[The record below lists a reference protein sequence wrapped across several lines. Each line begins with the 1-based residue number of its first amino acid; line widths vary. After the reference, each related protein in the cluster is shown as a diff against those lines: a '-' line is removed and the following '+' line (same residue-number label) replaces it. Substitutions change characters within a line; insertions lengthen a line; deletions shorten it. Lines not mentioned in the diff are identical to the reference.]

1 MKDLDALRKIAEQA
15 TPGPWHWSGNADNRQ
30 LYLATWIKGAGR
42 CQVMDFERWGMQKAV
57 PRFLDDE
64 SLMMQTA
71 KSLLVYEVARNQNLP
86 DDTPRSHPQV
96 YRADVVD
103 VRHPNAKFMAAA
115 NPETILAL
123 ITRTEQAE
131 ASVLAATQP
140 VVNSVEELVTTRAGL
155 ALANS
160 AFNEGLS
167 AGIKAC
173 NESLEG
179 EPFVKPVSPYRP
191 EVNTNGR

>member
-1 MKDLDALRKIAEQA
+1 MTNTPLNPDAVDRVAKALMDDAGY
-15 TPGPWHWSGNADNRQ
+15 TWGNATEKFRDGFRHH
-30 LYLATWIKGAGR
+30 
-42 CQVMDFERWGMQKAV
+42 
-57 PRFLDDE
+57 
-64 SLMMQTA
+64 
-71 KSLLVYEVARNQNLP
+71 AR
-86 DDTPRSHPQV
+86 
-96 YRADVVD
+96 
-103 VRHPNAKFMAAA
+103 
-115 NPETILAL
+115 IAL
-123 ITRTEQAE
+123 TV
-131 ASVLAATQP
+131 SQP